1 MTVRERYTK
10 AGVAVY
16 RALQDAPALLALVE
30 RSMGPEARDAW
41 SRLVEEWRA
50 NYREAR
56 AQWNRRRSDGQ
67 PSEAS
72 REVAAELLERTAAQM
87 REAMRELAGHIRR
100 IPPLV
105 RAAQAAGLWTHVQAL
120 DRAAEGAGR
129 AVSAGIGALGA
140 GAMLGLGVLALV
152 LFGGRR

>member
-1 MTVRERYTK
+1 MSIRDRYRR
-10 AGVAVY
+10 AGVAVF
-16 RALQDAPALLALVE
+16 RALQDAPELLALVE
-30 RSMGPEARDAW
+30 QSMGTEARDAW
-41 SRLVEEWRA
+41 SRLIEEWRA

-72 REVAAELLERTAAQM
+72 REVAAELLERTSAQM

-105 RAAQAAGLWTHVQAL
+105 RAAQAAGLWTHVEAL

-129 AVSAGIGALGA
+129 AVRAGLGALGA
-140 GAMLGLGVLALV
+140 GAVLGLGVLALV
-152 LFGGRR
+152 LLGGRR